1 MFRRLPAGD
10 APPFSFVL
18 PKENGRARSKEN
30 RCVSKSYRWQV
41 WTNTGV
47 ERDGAAEIQKSP
59 AGCAIPLQTEI
70 VLPRIVGVGAAFGAV
85 IVWSVLLAL
94 LPLPGCARVAAA
106 NSDAGPY
113 VYHPES
119 KLEVSVC
126 GGVLSQF
133 RLCPAHPAKGYQ
145 LTQAPIAATSV
156 LSK

>member
-70 VLPRIVGVGAAFGAV
+70 VLPRICGR
-85 IVWSVLLAL
+85 
-94 LPLPGCARVAAA
+94 GCGFRGSYRMVCPSGPAAA
-106 NSDAGPY
+106 ARMRQGSGSEQRRWSIRLPPRKQVGSFSLRRRSIPVPPMSSAPG
-113 VYHPES
+113 
-119 KLEVSVC
+119 KR
-126 GGVLSQF
+126 LSAYTGTDYGNVRF
-133 RLCPAHPAKGYQ
+133 
-145 LTQAPIAATSV
+145 
-156 LSK
+156 